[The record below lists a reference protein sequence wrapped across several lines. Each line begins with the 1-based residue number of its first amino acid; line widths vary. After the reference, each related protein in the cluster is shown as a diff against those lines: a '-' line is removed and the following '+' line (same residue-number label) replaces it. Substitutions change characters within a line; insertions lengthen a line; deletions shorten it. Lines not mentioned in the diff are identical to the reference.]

1 MDPRGKIIID
11 QIVLRIRI
19 RCLFFTPRSG
29 KRQGNVGKLSDPG
42 SGLEKSR
49 IWIRNTNWKKNTLSN
64 KSHCTI
70 GHYR

>member
-29 KRQGNVGKLSDPG
+29 KRQGHVGKLSDPG
-42 SGLEKSR
+42 SGIEK
-49 IWIRNTNWKKNTLSN
+49 
-64 KSHCTI
+64 KSDLDPQH
-70 GHYR
+70 

>member
-49 IWIRNTNWKKNTLSN
+49 IWIRNTNWKKIRCQISLTVP
-64 KSHCTI
+64 I